1 MSVNRRVIVDDD
13 DDEEREKRCETY
25 VAWFPSLVVL
35 NRQRK
40 SDKCGPETDQRIFLS
55 GARHEGGEGDHVT

>member
-1 MSVNRRVIVDDD
+1 MTMMK
-13 DDEEREKRCETY
+13 REKRCETY

-55 GARHEGGEGDHVT
+55 GARHAVEREIT